1 MMQGKDIFLR
11 AIELE
16 DIDTLYDMEND
27 MGNWKIS
34 DTQMPFSRYTMEQ
47 YVINCS
53 TQDIYTLK
61 QLRLMICLCS
71 SRESIGCIDLF
82 DFNPA
87 NRRAA
92 VGILVRKEFRQKGY
106 ASEAL
111 ELLLHYATDVL
122 QLKQLYCHIDAS
134 NTPSLRLFEKHGF
147 QRGGCF
153 KAWEQRSGTEWEDT
167 YLLQHI
173 FY

>member
-16 DIDTLYDMEND
+16 DIDPLYDMEND
-27 MGNWKIS
+27 LDNWKVS
-34 DTQMPFSRYTMEQ
+34 DTQMPFSRHTMEQ
-47 YVINCS
+47 YVLSCGS
-53 TQDIYTLK
+53 QDIYTLK
-61 QLRLMICLCS
+61 QLRLMICLNET
-71 SRESIGCIDLF
+71 RESIGCIDLF
-82 DFNPA
+82 DFHPA

-92 VGILVRKEFRQKGY
+92 VGILVRKGFRQRGY

-111 ELLLHYATDVL
+111 TLLLHYATEVL
-122 QLKQLYCHIDAS
+122 HLKQVYCHIDAS
-134 NTPSLRLFEKHGF
+134 NLPSLRLFEKHGF
-147 QRGGCF
+147 LRSGCL

-167 YLLQHI
+167 YLLQRI